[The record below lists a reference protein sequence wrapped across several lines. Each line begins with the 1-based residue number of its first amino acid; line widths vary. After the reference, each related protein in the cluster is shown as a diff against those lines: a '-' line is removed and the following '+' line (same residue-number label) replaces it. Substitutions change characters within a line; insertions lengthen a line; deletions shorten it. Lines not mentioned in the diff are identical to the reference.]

1 MGIGERN
8 MAAEKVCYFTVIRRG
23 AEIVAVRFGFARRQ
37 NSQIETTDSH
47 WREISRALREQ
58 GFRLVECRSKAPG
71 AARPGR

>member
-23 AEIVAVRFGFARRQ
+23 AEVAVRFGFARRQ

-58 GFRLVECRSKAPG
+58 GFRLVECRGKAPG
-71 AARPGR
+71 AAGTGR